1 MQVASAVSTLKAN
14 PSDSV
19 KETEELPNSLKPMN
33 PMDYSSTHEDDDD
46 DVSDLGEVV
55 DANSRSTSSHGE
67 ISDVPDTDD
76 SDMAK
81 QIEAAGEGESL
92 IGSDDSSDE
101 SQLAKE
107 EQYMIRDAARH
118 RQDVNLFDDNNVW
131 DSLTPAGLSL
141 ERQDVIADELFKP
154 QRGFASSPEPSFS
167 DFFDSSDEMD
177 AQHGTLN
184 DDEILTTDESSGDYD
199 DTSSTVSEVG
209 SLSVPLIAHM
219 GPSHEPDGN
228 KHDFKP
234 EDVPSDEAALKTA
247 IPLLVI
253 EDLDGRL
260 IYARAGDGEAVFGS
274 DGEFEFAGESDE
286 ESSENDTFHGTTNSA
301 HPSHVYPPKEEGVF
315 NADNSLMDDGDTTDE
330 LPDEDMPYPRLLIGS
345 IAPKGGRNARRARE
359 IAARTRCS
367 SRLSSP
373 APSTSNAPT
382 AMTPKKPSSLS
393 NVITIDDD
401 DNGHENPSDRA
412 SVEHKD
418 SQSAATHVRETKEP
432 TTPKDNDLEESK
444 PMMGQFMPAF
454 SKSVHRAVID
464 GSHRAP
470 SPFNALHNMQRDLRR
485 KRSQTAVESSFDR
498 TINQSSQKTKRKRTY
513 PLSMKAQDA
522 DLVNA
527 GKQSET
533 LGSSPEPPDS
543 TNGEMMDLSDVLDEG
558 LLWQD
563 STSDSSEEDASV
575 NKNAV
580 PWRKRLSSSGPHDRA
595 FARWNRIPMGAFRT
609 AQEKGISNDVSPV
622 SDAYMTH
629 QRPSSTFLL
638 TQSFSGRRKS
648 DPSRPLSLSTV
659 PKKQQTTPFK
669 RTIAAM
675 NDFQDPTSPLHLTL
689 ADPAISSGS
698 TKPNI
703 NCDGPSSSSRK
714 SVRVGEHAVVGGNFL
729 VSPVLRPVKH
739 RGHNTINPSGDEST
753 SPLAG
758 LDSMVPSDAS
768 PSLESRGRKVTKR
781 EKRERLARREAVKR
795 QQSGSLP
802 SLPSHENY

>member
-1 MQVASAVSTLKAN
+1 
-14 PSDSV
+14 
-19 KETEELPNSLKPMN
+19 MN

-46 DVSDLGEVV
+46 DVSDLGEIVESI
-55 DANSRSTSSHGE
+55 SRPASTQGDSSDLSE
-67 ISDVPDTDD
+67 TDD

-107 EQYMIRDAARH
+107 EQYMIRHASRD
-118 RQDVNLFDDNNVW
+118 RQESEIFDEDDFW
-131 DSLTPAGLSL
+131 DSLTPAALSQ

-167 DFFDSSDEMD
+167 DFFDSSDDMD
-177 AQHGTLN
+177 GQQNIAN
-184 DDEILTTDESSGDYD
+184 DDDILTTDESTEDYD
-199 DTSSTVSEVG
+199 DTSSTVSDVG
-209 SLSVPLIAHM
+209 PMPVPLIAHM
-219 GPSHEPDGN
+219 GSAQGMGN
-228 KHDFKP
+228 TELDSKSNDM
-234 EDVPSDEAALKTA
+234 PSDEAALKNA

-274 DGEFEFAGESDE
+274 DGEFEFAGDSDE
-286 ESSENDTFHGTTNSA
+286 ESSENETVHENNNLA
-301 HPSHVYPPKEEGVF
+301 VPSHVYPPKEGGISD
-315 NADNSLMDDGDTTDE
+315 ADNSGMDDGDTTDE

-367 SRLSSP
+367 SRVASP
-373 APSTSNAPT
+373 APSMTSMPT
-382 AMTPKKPSSLS
+382 GMTPKKPSSLS

-401 DNGHENPSDRA
+401 DNGQDESSGRSSSEPTECQPGMSD
-412 SVEHKD
+412 
-418 SQSAATHVRETKEP
+418 VREGKEP
-432 TTPKDNDLEESK
+432 TTPKGTDNEEWK
-444 PMMGQFMPAF
+444 PLMGQFMPAF

-470 SPFNALHNMQRDLRR
+470 SPFNTLHSMQRDLRR
-485 KRSQTAVESSFDR
+485 KRSQTAGESSFDR
-498 TINQSSQKTKRKRTY
+498 AMSQPSQVMKRKR
-513 PLSMKAQDA
+513 LDA
-522 DLVNA
+522 WPMQTRNIDMSSDT
-527 GKQSET
+527 KPPET
-533 LGSSPEPPDS
+533 LESSPEPPD
-543 TNGEMMDLSDVLDEG
+543 TNNGEIMDLSDVLDEG

-563 STSDSSEEDASV
+563 SSSGSSDEGAPM
-575 NKNAV
+575 NKKVAQ
-580 PWRKRLSSSGPHDRA
+580 RRMRSFSSGPHDRA

-629 QRPSSTFLL
+629 QGPSSTFLL
-638 TQSFSGRRKS
+638 TQPISGRRRS
-648 DPSRPLSLSTV
+648 NGARPLSPSTV

-675 NDFQDPTSPLHLTL
+675 SDFQDPTSPLHLTL
-689 ADPAISSGS
+689 ADPAFSTGSSKATPVSHG
-698 TKPNI
+698 TNL
-703 NCDGPSSSSRK
+703 SSRK
-714 SVRVGEHAVVGGNFL
+714 SSRVGEHTVVGGNFL

-739 RGHNTINPSGDEST
+739 RGHKSISPGVDHTT

-768 PSLESRGRKVTKR
+768 PNLESRSRKVTKR

-795 QQSGSLP
+795 QRSDSVASLP
-802 SLPSHENY
+802 THEKM